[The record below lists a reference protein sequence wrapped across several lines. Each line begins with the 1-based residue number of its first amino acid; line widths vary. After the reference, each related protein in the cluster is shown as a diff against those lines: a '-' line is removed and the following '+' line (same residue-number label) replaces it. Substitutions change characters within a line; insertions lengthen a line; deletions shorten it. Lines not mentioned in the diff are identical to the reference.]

1 MAAKRTISIF
11 DCPVCGRPYRSTQ
24 NYKDGSKLII
34 HKSQKLLKPFP
45 HIAIVDGCFIPDE
58 KSKEPVRGIGM
69 LGRSRSNGRF

>member
-11 DCPVCGRPYRSTQ
+11 DCSVCGRPYSSTQ
-24 NYKDGSKLII
+24 NYKDGSKLVI

-45 HIAIVDGCFIPDE
+45 HMAVVDGCFIPAD
-58 KSKEPVRGIGM
+58 KRNEPVSGIGM